1 MGGSVLDE
9 PLLNRRYFFPR
20 PASFPDPVWID
31 VGDAQLACAFHQADG
46 ADLTVV
52 HFHGNGEVVRDWLEE
67 GFPRRFATLG
77 CSLLLAEYRGYGM
90 SSGEPALG
98 RMLDDAERVI
108 AAADVPPERLVLFGR
123 SVGSIFAIHAAAR
136 FPRVAGL
143 ILESA
148 IADPLERLLLRM
160 DPHELDMAP
169 GDFAAAVNE
178 RLDHRKKMGAYGGP
192 VLVMHARFDDLVPV
206 THGER
211 LAEWAKGPVTTRIFE
226 RGHHNSILAENEAA
240 YFEAIAGFLEVVRG
254 RSGAGGDAD
263 RPPPLQSR

>member
-1 MGGSVLDE
+1 MPGPVLDD
-9 PLLNRRYFFPR
+9 PILNRRYFFPR
-20 PASFPDPVWID
+20 RASFPNPVWVD
-31 VGDAQLACAFHQADG
+31 VGDAQLACDYNQVDG

-67 GFPRRFATLG
+67 GFPLRFAALG

-98 RMLDDAERVI
+98 RMLDDVERVI
-108 AAADVPPERLVLFGR
+108 AAADLPPERLVLFGR

-136 FPRVAGL
+136 FPEVAGL

-160 DPHELDMAP
+160 DPAEVGLTPAA
-169 GDFAAAVNE
+169 FAEAVNA
-178 RLDHRKKMGAYGGP
+178 RLDHRKKLAAYRGP

-206 THGER
+206 TQGER
-211 LAEWAKGPVTTRIFE
+211 LAEWAGGPVTTRIFE
-226 RGHHNSILAENEAA
+226 RGHHNTILAENAA
-240 YFEAIAGFLEVVRG
+240 EYFEAIAGFLAEVRG
-254 RSGAGGDAD
+254 RLG
-263 RPPPLQSR
+263 R